1 MCYCVSGEDLHIKL
15 EQIET
20 KHIDVL
26 LCFRGG
32 PTHQAGADRDQAH

>member
-1 MCYCVSGEDLHIKL
+1 MCCRCCVSGEDLHIKL

-20 KHIDVL
+20 KDNDVLLLSL

-32 PTHQAGADRDQAH
+32 PTH